1 MNNKAKKILIKA
13 NKGLVLSKEDED
25 ILFNPNIVSI
35 GLSIKYVNDVSKVR
49 NLKFEK
55 ILEQYCEEYESLWG
69 IDESEISF
77 YIRKIL
83 KGPWPK
89 MEKYLSDPFLQ
100 KYKIFLEENNFQE
113 HLI

>member
-1 MNNKAKKILIKA
+1 MNNKAKKILMKA
-13 NKGLVLSKEDED
+13 KKGLVLSEEDED
-25 ILFNPNIVSI
+25 ILFNPNIINI
-35 GLSIKYVNDVSKVR
+35 GLSIEYVNNVSKIR

-55 ILEQYCEEYESLWG
+55 ILEQYCENYESLWG
-69 IDESEISF
+69 INEADISF
-77 YIRKIL
+77 YIRKVL
-83 KGPWPK
+83 KGPWQK